1 MSKHSTAKLFPAGAA
16 LLAAALFAA
25 APAVAQSSSNEY
37 DQALQ
42 GFELRLGLLEHD
54 VGLLPKRN
62 YEDGLSINGELAFAP
77 FSSYGRAAFRPVIG
91 ASVSTEGRTNFAYA
105 DMRAEMLWDRVFFG
119 LGLGAAVHDSKLR
132 RTANEKDLGWR
143 VLFHVPAEVGFQIT
157 PNNRLSVYYEHLTN
171 FGLDKSNDGM
181 DNLGVR
187 FSHKF

>member
-1 MSKHSTAKLFPAGAA
+1 MSKHSTAKFLPVS
-16 LLAAALFAA
+16 AALFAA
-25 APAVAQSSSNEY
+25 ALLAGAPAAAQDSSSEY
-37 DQALQ
+37 DQALR

-54 VGLLPKRN
+54 VGILPKRN

-91 ASVSTEGRTNFAYA
+91 GSVSTEGRTNFAYA

-119 LGLGAAVHDSKLR
+119 FGLGAAIHDSKLR
-132 RTANEKDLGWR
+132 TTAHEKDLGWR

-157 PNNRLSVYYEHLTN
+157 PNNRISVYYEHLTN
-171 FGLDKSNDGM
+171 FGLDNDNAGM

-187 FSHKF
+187 FAHKF

>member
-1 MSKHSTAKLFPAGAA
+1 MSKHSTAKLFPTGAA

-25 APAVAQSSSNEY
+25 APAMAQSSSDEY

-77 FSSYGRAAFRPVIG
+77 LGSYGRAAFRPVIG
-91 ASVSTEGRTNFAYA
+91 GSVSTEGRTNFAYA
-105 DMRAEMLWDRVFFG
+105 DMRAEVLWDRIFFG
-119 LGLGAAVHDSKLR
+119 VGLGAAIHDSKLR
-132 RTANEKDLGWR
+132 RTAHEKDLGSR

-171 FGLDKSNDGM
+171 FGLDKDNQGL

-187 FSHKF
+187 FAHRF

>member
-1 MSKHSTAKLFPAGAA
+1 MSTHSMAKLFPAGAA
-16 LLAAALFAA
+16 LVAAASLAGAPAA
-25 APAVAQSSSNEY
+25 AQDSSGEY

-54 VGLLPKRN
+54 VGLLPRRN
-62 YEDGLSINGELAFAP
+62 HEDGLSINGELAFAP

-91 ASVSTEGRTNFAYA
+91 GSVSTEGRTNFAYA

-132 RTANEKDLGWR
+132 RTAHEKDLGWR
-143 VLFHVPAEVGFQIT
+143 VLFHVPAEIGFQIT

-171 FGLDKSNDGM
+171 FGLDKDNEGM

-187 FSHKF
+187 FAHKF